1 MAVGSGALPD
11 MLPVP
16 GFRLG
21 TTSAGIK
28 TPGRPDLVVMEL
40 RAGSRVACVFTR
52 NAFCAAPV
60 QVARQHLMAARV
72 AGRDIRYLLV
82 NTGNAN
88 AGTGSPGRES
98 ALATCRYLAE
108 QAGVEST
115 QVLPFSTG
123 VIGQPLPVDKITV
136 ALPDALRKLSASGWL
151 DAAVGIMTTD
161 TRPKAACRRLTI
173 GGDTIT
179 LSGIAKGAGMIRPD
193 MATMLAYIATDAGI
207 DEDILGQ
214 ALNRAVETSFNR
226 ITIDGDTSTNDSVVL
241 VATGAGKELS
251 TGAELEA
258 FQRAL
263 DALCIELAQAIIRD
277 GEGATKFVEVDVS
290 GGASDRECLAVAYT
304 IAESPLVKTALFAAD
319 PNWGRILAAVGRA
332 GIQGLDVDK
341 VRICL
346 DQVLIA
352 ENGGLA
358 PGYRES
364 DAQAVMDR
372 DEFTIRVDLARGECR
387 QRVWTTDLSHDYIR
401 INAEY
406 RS

>member
-1 MAVGSGALPD
+1 MAVGKGELPD
-11 MLPVP
+11 ILPVA

-40 RAGSRVACVFTR
+40 REGSRIAGVFTR

-60 QVARQHLMAARV
+60 QIARQHLLAAPA
-72 AGRDIRYLLV
+72 AGKAIRYLLV

-88 AGTGSPGRES
+88 AGTGSPGRDD
-98 ALATCRYLAE
+98 ALATCRRLAE
-108 QAGVEST
+108 QAGVESM

-123 VIGQPLPVDKITV
+123 VIGQPLPVEKITA
-136 ALPDALRKLSASGWL
+136 ALPGALLKLSEKGWL
-151 DAAVGIMTTD
+151 EAAAGIMTTD
-161 TRPKAACRRLTI
+161 TRPKAACRKVAI
-173 GGDTIT
+173 GGSAVTI
-179 LSGIAKGAGMIRPD
+179 SGIAKGAGMIRPD

-207 DEDILGQ
+207 DEDVLRQ
-214 ALNRAVETSFNR
+214 ALNRAVDSSFNR

-241 VATGAGKELS
+241 VATGAGRKLS
-251 TGAELEA
+251 TGAELAA
-258 FQRAL
+258 FQQNL
-263 DALCIELAQAIIRD
+263 ESLCIELAQAIVKD

-290 GGASDRECLAVAYT
+290 SGANDQECLAVAYT

-332 GIQGLDVDK
+332 GIQGLDVNE

-346 DQVLIA
+346 DDVLIA

-372 DEFTIRVDLARGECR
+372 DEFAIRVDLARGGCR
-387 QRVWTTDLSHDYIR
+387 QRVWTTDMSHDYIR